1 MPGMVS
7 WSLIATPR
15 CCMYHATVPSGSGEL
30 ITTCESD
37 TGIDSSGS
45 ISLAVAALDVARH
58 LEGAAVAVEEP
69 EAVAGTARREVVRAR
84 R

>member
-15 CCMYHATVPSGSGEL
+15 CCMYQATVPSGSGEL

-45 ISLAVAALDVARH
+45 ISRAVRCSTSHDTSR
-58 LEGAAVAVEEP
+58 
-69 EAVAGTARREVVRAR
+69 VRPSPSKNR
-84 R
+84 NP